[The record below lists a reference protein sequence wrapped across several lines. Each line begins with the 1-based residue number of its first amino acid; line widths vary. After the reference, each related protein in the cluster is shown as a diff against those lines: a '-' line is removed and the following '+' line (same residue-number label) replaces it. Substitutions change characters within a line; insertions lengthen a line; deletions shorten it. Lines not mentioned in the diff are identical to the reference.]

1 MMELESIFRH
11 KSPNGEKLIS
21 NGFIYSKGAY
31 SKTFAVL
38 CGQFHVR
45 VRVSEKGNVDFRVYE
60 AESGEEYILVRV
72 PGAEG
77 SFVGKVRGAC
87 EEVLTGVSEGCFDT
101 VLFKARQTRA
111 LVGFMQENCG
121 AQPEFLWKRYPDYAA
136 FRVKENGK
144 WFAVIMHVS
153 RSRLGLPG
161 PGSVEVI
168 NLKDTP
174 QEVKRRLETDGFL
187 RAYHM
192 DGKNWYTVCLND
204 TVEDRQIEAQVSRS
218 YALVRSKRR

>member
-1 MMELESIFRH
+1 MWAKCAGRAKKCS
-11 KSPNGEKLIS
+11 
-21 NGFIYSKGAY
+21 
-31 SKTFAVL
+31 
-38 CGQFHVR
+38 
-45 VRVSEKGNVDFRVYE
+45 
-60 AESGEEYILVRV
+60 
-72 PGAEG
+72 
-77 SFVGKVRGAC
+77 
-87 EEVLTGVSEGCFDT
+87 TGVSEGCFDT

-136 FRVKENGK
+136 FRVKENRK

-174 QEVKRRLETDGFL
+174 QEVKSGLRRMAFCGLIIWT
-187 RAYHM
+187 
-192 DGKNWYTVCLND
+192 GKNWYTVCLND
-204 TVEDRQIEAQVSRS
+204 TVEDRQIEALVSRS